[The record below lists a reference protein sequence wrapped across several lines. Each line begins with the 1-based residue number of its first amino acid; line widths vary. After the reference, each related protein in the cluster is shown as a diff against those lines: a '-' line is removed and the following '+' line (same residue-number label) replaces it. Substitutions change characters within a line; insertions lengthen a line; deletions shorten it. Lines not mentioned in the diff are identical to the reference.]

1 MITAEPPVRL
11 PRWLVILSI
20 STALVGMGLWMTH
33 LPTLP

>member
-1 MITAEPPVRL
+1 MITAEPSVRL
-11 PRWLVILSI
+11 PRWFLVLSI